1 MYFNPARTLGTQ
13 ARTSVR
19 CERSSGKA
27 GEIDDEGQE
36 QDLAVERQ
44 GVPTSPM
51 AVQPKDQPTGND
63 YRTQDKNRKSKTAI
77 RKKRIDKVAEHI
89 GRSLVVANYVFSER
103 HAS

>member
-1 MYFNPARTLGTQ
+1 MLKSLGTQ

-19 CERSSGKA
+19 SERNSGKA
-27 GEIDDEGQE
+27 GEIEDEGQE
-36 QDLAVERQ
+36 QDFAAERQ

-63 YRTQDKNRKSKTAI
+63 DQTQDKNRKGKTAI
-77 RKKRIDKVAEHI
+77 RKKRIDKLAEHI
-89 GRSLVVANYVFSER
+89 GSSLVVANYVFSGR